1 MNLQEK
7 VIEIFEEVLGTD
19 EIAEDLDLDMFENE
33 LLDSLAIIEV
43 LLGIEEKLGLSLQ
56 PTDLE
61 RKDMATVNNL
71 VAFLEPRLK

>member
-1 MNLQEK
+1 MQEQ
-7 VIEIFEEVLGTD
+7 VIEIFEEVTGCD
-19 EIAEDLDLDMFENE
+19 EIRDDLELDLFEAG

-43 LLGIEEKLGLSLQ
+43 LLQIEEIFGIKLQ

-71 VAFLEPRLK
+71 VKFLETR

>member
-1 MNLQEK
+1 MQEQ
-7 VIEIFEEVLGTD
+7 VIEIFEEVTGCD
-19 EIAEDLDLDMFENE
+19 EIRDDLELDLFEAG

-43 LLGIEEKLGLSLQ
+43 LLQIEERFGIKLQ

-71 VAFLEPRLK
+71 VKFLETR